1 MKIND
6 NEIVITTKQE
16 ILDELKTSLEDLY
29 GASFY
34 IKSGGVIDGF
44 VNTVSDMEFD
54 LQDNFLEIIKN
65 YNPEDAVGIWQDALY
80 ERIGVKRLGPKK
92 TVFTIGVLTEGKTSI
107 KSGEIRIQGNNREKE
122 FANMSDFT
130 ANSNGYTYVDFVAVE
145 YGDVDVDSNDNF
157 SVISAPIS
165 VLDVDNTSIRDIQI
179 GKDRES
185 DDDFRIRF
193 RQSKAIN
200 ASATRYANVSNLS
213 KFVDS
218 DNHLNIIDKKSD
230 NTYSPMEVKIVA
242 NPTVTDNIF
251 AEAVFA
257 TVGAG
262 IKMLGDTEII
272 IKDLS
277 GRNVKVKFQKA
288 KDINIEIFI
297 ELNLAVG
304 FNAED
309 VYEKLKENI
318 ISYAAQKDFGL
329 GSIVY
334 ANEFVIPSLQTDGV
348 NMVNNIKIKRV
359 SDINWTDIIHSD
371 YDEIPVFSY
380 SNITIT
386 EGL

>member
-288 KDINIEIFI
+288 KDINIESFI

>member
-230 NTYSPMEVKIVA
+230 NTSSPMEVKIVA

-288 KDINIEIFI
+288 KDINIESFI